1 MTYPLK
7 NGQQGPYDRIGRG
20 GGRSGG
26 RGPGRGPGR
35 GGGRD
40 SGGGR
45 PRPGPPSAA
54 GTRERIDP
62 EGKYTQPYGPLEEH
76 QVNLLS
82 FYNSI
87 TTDDEFREV
96 FGIFDKA
103 DIETLRRNP
112 NMLAMASPYWWE
124 RLETFHTDVET
135 GKRTLD
141 IQRRMRRYEQA
152 EEEGRLP
159 AGIRAEPTPLSE
171 GEKYDM
177 AGDTDAGYAKVE
189 DETLAIGDL
198 RAIPAGPAD
207 TRETMA
213 EDIVDASQ
221 EGADYIPGNYSPAAE
236 RYKTGGGY
244 SSGSNLLQ
252 PVAPIAESLRRFG
265 GGDSPGQERPAF
277 FKTREGARDLSGF
290 KTIGKAFWEE
300 GELPI
305 SMPRPEIGNDPEL
318 PSWIPSTIRE
328 PLEAGK
334 EWFEERTPFL
344 PHSVHERSDKL
355 PSTPT
360 IPVIR
365 NKLGLGSGRAEAD
378 ARLPGT
384 MSQAQRELFELTAI
398 HDEAPFL
405 QQLGSDPA
413 NLLGPAVGGLFATK
427 GLITG
432 GIRQARKLPFSELGQ
447 LAHGR
452 LPATAETLASH
463 TSRGVG
469 RIAGLPGIRLLTRPL
484 AGKSVEF
491 NQHIEG
497 SADEALARSPTLWH
511 SNLEMGQ
518 RFKGVI
524 MSQLRALGD
533 MKRSSVL

>member
-26 RGPGRGPGR
+26 RGGGRGPGR

-40 SGGGR
+40 TGGGR

-62 EGKYTQPYGPLEEH
+62 EGKYAQPYGPLEEH

-159 AGIRAEPTPLSE
+159 VATRATPRGITEDSLS
-171 GEKYDM
+171 G
-177 AGDTDAGYAKVE
+177 
-189 DETLAIGDL
+189 
-198 RAIPAGPAD
+198 AIPAGPAD
-207 TRETMA
+207 TRDTMA

-252 PVAPIAESLRRFG
+252 PVAPVAEAIRRFG

-305 SMPRPEIGNDPEL
+305 SMPRP
-318 PSWIPSTIRE
+318 
-328 PLEAGK
+328 
-334 EWFEERTPFL
+334 
-344 PHSVHERSDKL
+344 
-355 PSTPT
+355 
-360 IPVIR
+360 
-365 NKLGLGSGRAEAD
+365 
-378 ARLPGT
+378 
-384 MSQAQRELFELTAI
+384 
-398 HDEAPFL
+398 
-405 QQLGSDPA
+405 
-413 NLLGPAVGGLFATK
+413 
-427 GLITG
+427 
-432 GIRQARKLPFSELGQ
+432 
-447 LAHGR
+447 
-452 LPATAETLASH
+452 
-463 TSRGVG
+463 
-469 RIAGLPGIRLLTRPL
+469 
-484 AGKSVEF
+484 
-491 NQHIEG
+491 
-497 SADEALARSPTLWH
+497 
-511 SNLEMGQ
+511 
-518 RFKGVI
+518 
-524 MSQLRALGD
+524 
-533 MKRSSVL
+533 